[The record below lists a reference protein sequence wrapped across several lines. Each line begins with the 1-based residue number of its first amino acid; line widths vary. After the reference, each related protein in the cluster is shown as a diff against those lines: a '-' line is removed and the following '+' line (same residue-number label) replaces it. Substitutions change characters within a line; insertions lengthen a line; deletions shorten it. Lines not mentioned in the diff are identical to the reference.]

1 MLETLHEY
9 ATERLETQTL
19 ALDALAR
26 AAVAN
31 GDTRRAAQLL
41 QEADGLHAHVRHAL
55 DDADRIDAR
64 AVRAAL
70 PGAVDRGARPTV
82 P

>member
-1 MLETLHEY
+1 MLDEARHQGD
-9 ATERLETQTL
+9 LETQIL
-19 ALDALAR
+19 ALDALAQ

-70 PGAVDRGARPTV
+70 PGAVDRRARPTV